1 MVNVSIQSN
10 GSYDFSIKNEL
21 HPEIWDGETLKPQI
35 REALLRIAH
44 EFLESLEIEAEF
56 EDIQFTGSLANFN
69 YTKYSDIDLHILM
82 DFDEIDE
89 NQFLVYHYL
98 MSKKNLWNNRHNIMV
113 KGYEVEIY
121 PQNSTEEHHSTGVYS
136 VLDDRWVVSP
146 TETKQ
151 SEPNI
156 DNQDVRKKVEELSI
170 LIDKIPLSDDPMETI
185 LCLKDKIRKMRKAGL
200 ETGGEYSTE
209 NLVFKVL
216 RRKGYL
222 DKLEAARMKEYDRQF
237 SIKEE

>member
-1 MVNVSIQSN
+1 
-10 GSYDFSIKNEL
+10 
-21 HPEIWDGETLKPQI
+21 
-35 REALLRIAH
+35 
-44 EFLESLEIEAEF
+44 
-56 EDIQFTGSLANFN
+56 
-69 YTKYSDIDLHILM
+69 
-82 DFDEIDE
+82 
-89 NQFLVYHYL
+89 
-98 MSKKNLWNNRHNIMV
+98 MV

-185 LCLKDKIRKMRKAGL
+185 LCLKDKIIKMRKAGL